1 MKKIILTSALLA
13 VCSANIYGNN
23 TSLPNMMYDNMYV
36 KVEAFTGIGAQVRP
50 SDQHY
55 GETTFN
61 GSVGVGFQA
70 MEQVRAELLVSY
82 LQGPEY
88 TNDQVIMTSEGWVA
102 FLNGHVETVD
112 LGSAKLAVG
121 AGLGVSWLE
130 STITS
135 TTAGKGKYANDFAFA
150 WNLGANISFE
160 ATPEAAIELSY
171 RYANY
176 GMPGNSDAAGN
187 RAWDSNQDPVAAGT
201 GTPPTPAIAKGL
213 HGEARA
219 SHNIGLG
226 LRFNM

>member
-13 VCSANIYGNN
+13 ICSANIYGNN
-23 TSLPNMMYDNMYV
+23 ALPDMENMYV
-36 KVEAFTGIGAQVRP
+36 KVEAFAGVGAQVQP
-50 SDQHY
+50 SPNDY

-88 TNDQVIMTSEGWVA
+88 KNNDVDMTSDGWVA
-102 FLNGHVETVD
+102 FVNGYVEAVD

-121 AGLGVSWLE
+121 GGLGVSWLE
-130 STITS
+130 SEITS
-135 TTAGKGKYANDFAFA
+135 TIGKGKYANDFAFS
-150 WNLGANISFE
+150 WNVGANLSFE

-176 GMPGNSDAAGN
+176 GMPGNSDAAGH
-187 RAWDSNQDPVAAGT
+187 RAWNNNQAVDGS
-201 GTPPTPAIAKGL
+201 TPAGL
-213 HGEARA
+213 NGEARA